1 MGTTSV
7 VVIAGSL
14 LGKSL
19 ELLEKGVHPT
29 VIAEGFQI
37 ALGLALDV
45 LRGMAT
51 PLTLDD
57 RESLLKA
64 ASTSLNSKVVA
75 QYSSLLAPIA
85 VDAVMQVIDP
95 TSATNVDL
103 NEIKVV
109 TKLGGTVDDTEL
121 VDGLVFTKP
130 KVRGKAGG
138 PQIVKNAKIALIQFQ
153 LSPPKTDMENH
164 IIVSSHTQMD
174 RIIAQEKKYVINLV
188 KKIKKSGANVL
199 LIQKSILRDA
209 VSDLALHYLAK
220 LKILLVT
227 DVERNDVEFICN
239 TLGCLPI
246 SHPDHLAPEKLG
258 TAEVVESLG
267 TGSNQLMLAEAE
279 RSIHDALCVVR
290 SLVKEKYLIAG
301 GGAPEMEVITRLSE
315 HARTVP
321 GAEAY
326 CIRAFADALEI
337 IPYTLAQNSGLDPI
351 AIVTELRNRHAEGD
365 AQAGINCRR
374 GLITDMV
381 ADAVIQPLLVNAS
394 GLKLATEKCRAILK
408 VDE

>member
-1 MGTTSV
+1 LQGLCW
-7 VVIAGSL
+7 ASL
-14 LGKSL
+14 WS
-19 ELLEKGVHPT
+19 
-29 VIAEGFQI
+29 
-37 ALGLALDV
+37 
-45 LRGMAT
+45 
-51 PLTLDD
+51 
-57 RESLLKA
+57 
-64 ASTSLNSKVVA
+64 
-75 QYSSLLAPIA
+75 
-85 VDAVMQVIDP
+85 
-95 TSATNVDL
+95 
-103 NEIKVV
+103 
-109 TKLGGTVDDTEL
+109 
-121 VDGLVFTKP
+121 
-130 KVRGKAGG
+130 
-138 PQIVKNAKIALIQFQ
+138 
-153 LSPPKTDMENH
+153 
-164 IIVSSHTQMD
+164 
-174 RIIAQEKKYVINLV
+174 
-188 KKIKKSGANVL
+188 
-199 LIQKSILRDA
+199 
-209 VSDLALHYLAK
+209 
-220 LKILLVT
+220 
-227 DVERNDVEFICN
+227 
-239 TLGCLPI
+239 CLPI

-267 TGSNQLMLAEAE
+267 TGSNRYIKITGVPNPGSTVTILCRGSNKLMLAEAE

-301 GGAPEMEVITRLSE
+301 GGAPEMEVITRLTE

-408 VDE
+408 VDEIVACR